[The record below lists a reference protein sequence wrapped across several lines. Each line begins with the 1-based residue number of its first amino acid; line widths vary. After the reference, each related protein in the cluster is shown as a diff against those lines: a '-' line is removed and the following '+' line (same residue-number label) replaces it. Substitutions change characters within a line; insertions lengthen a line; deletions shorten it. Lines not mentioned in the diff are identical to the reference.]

1 MNMEITTEKIKE
13 ALEFVIEPDL
23 KKDII
28 ALDLVANIKSEDNKI
43 SFDLQINN
51 PAMHNKKRMIEACEL
66 HLNRIL
72 ESTVELDINISPI
85 PKATET
91 PKSDKALPNV
101 KNIIA
106 IASGKGGVGKSTVT
120 ANLAVAL
127 AKKGYKVGLID
138 ADIYGPS
145 MPLMFNVEHEK
156 PMPIEVDGKNR
167 IQPVESYGVKLLSI
181 GFFADT
187 NQAVVWRGPMAT
199 RALTQL
205 FTEANWGE
213 LDYMLIDLPP
223 GTGDIH
229 LSLVQTVSV
238 TGAIIVS
245 TPQKVA
251 LIDARKAIGMFN
263 LEQINV
269 PVLGMIENM
278 AYFSPA
284 ELPDNKYYIF
294 GKEGL
299 KNLAEEHNLP
309 LLGEIPLVQ
318 SIREAGDAGRP
329 AILQE
334 TTLQATA
341 FSNFADNVVKAT
353 EKRNDQLAP
362 TQKVEITNMDGC
374 STN

>member
-1 MNMEITTEKIKE
+1 MSFTEAKIKE
-13 ALEFVIEPDL
+13 ALSFVVEPDL
-23 KKDII
+23 KKDIVE
-28 ALDLVANIKSEDNKI
+28 LNLVANIQSEGNKI

-51 PAMHNKKRMIEACEL
+51 PAMHNKKRVLDACEI

-72 ESTVELDINISPI
+72 ETSVDLDVTITPI
-85 PKATET
+85 PKAPET
-91 PKSDKALPNV
+91 PAENKVLPQV

-106 IASGKGGVGKSTVT
+106 VASGKGGVGKSTVT
-120 ANLAVAL
+120 ANLAIAL
-127 AKKGYKVGLID
+127 AQKGYKVGLVD

-145 MPLMFNVEHEK
+145 MPLMFDVEHEK
-156 PMPIEVDGKNR
+156 PMPTDVNGKSMIKPIE
-167 IQPVESYGVKLLSI
+167 SHGVKLLSM

-187 NQAVVWRGPMAT
+187 DQAIVWRGPMAT
-199 RALTQL
+199 RALSQL
-205 FTEANWGE
+205 FTEADWGE

-238 TGAIIVS
+238 TGAIVVS

-251 LIDARKAIGMFN
+251 LIDARKAVGMFKMDS
-263 LEQINV
+263 INV
-269 PVLGMIENM
+269 PVIGMIENM
-278 AYFSPA
+278 AYFTPS

-294 GKEGL
+294 GQNGL
-299 KNLAEEHNLP
+299 KSLSEETNIP

-334 TTLQATA
+334 STPQAKA
-341 FSNFADNVVKAT
+341 FMAFADNVVDAVNT
-353 EKRNDQLAP
+353 RNEKLDP
-362 TQKVEITNMDGC
+362 TKKVEITNMDGC